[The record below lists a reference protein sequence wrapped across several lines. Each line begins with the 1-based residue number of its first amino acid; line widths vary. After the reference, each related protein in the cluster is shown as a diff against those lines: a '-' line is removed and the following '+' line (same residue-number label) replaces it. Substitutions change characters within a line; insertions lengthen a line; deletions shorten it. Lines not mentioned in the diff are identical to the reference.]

1 MNIQKNVRQLKALN
15 GLVLGYGAT
24 VLLLYVAL
32 FSSID
37 LWWWPV
43 ILILGSLLLTEI
55 GIVELRQSSQIMTDR
70 FKREGSGTLE
80 KVAGAEVSV
89 SKVAAIPKM
98 IVSVIAVLLI
108 LGGLVYVAIHLTA
121 DFSFQVTAVSVS
133 SLLAIILHFGVL
145 RTRVYPKLGKAHK
158 TLQEKALPK
167 VEVEKDHLRFMLL
180 FRGKNQKNMPE
191 YAKVFFNE
199 IEKLEKMNYEQVKAM
214 AEFEIGADLKL
225 VAQAAKD
232 LPLYLAKKINRPRAF
247 YHDVKN
253 PNVTHLFVQ
262 GKDLVYVVPIPED
275 QADAALNAWNTWQD
289 RH

>member
-98 IVSVIAVLLI
+98 IVSYRLRNV
-108 LGGLVYVAIHLTA
+108 
-121 DFSFQVTAVSVS
+121 FN
-133 SLLAIILHFGVL
+133 HFHMQN
-145 RTRVYPKLGKAHK
+145 RC
-158 TLQEKALPK
+158 
-167 VEVEKDHLRFMLL
+167 
-180 FRGKNQKNMPE
+180 KNHHRC
-191 YAKVFFNE
+191 
-199 IEKLEKMNYEQVKAM
+199 I
-214 AEFEIGADLKL
+214 
-225 VAQAAKD
+225 
-232 LPLYLAKKINRPRAF
+232 
-247 YHDVKN
+247 
-253 PNVTHLFVQ
+253 
-262 GKDLVYVVPIPED
+262 
-275 QADAALNAWNTWQD
+275 
-289 RH
+289 